1 MSTVQPIP
9 PGHHT
14 LTPGIT
20 VKGAARAIEFYKQ
33 AFGATEKGRMAGPAG
48 SIMHAELLIGD
59 SILFLGDEAPGMG
72 NPSPLTLNA
81 TTVTLH
87 IYTED
92 VDAMYKQAIAA
103 GATERMP
110 LMDQFWGDRYGQVTD
125 PFGHA
130 WGIATHKED
139 LTDAQMMERMKA
151 AMAQMGSK

>member
-14 LTPGIT
+14 VTPGLT
-20 VKGAARAIEFYKQ
+20 VRDAARAIEFYKR
-33 AFGATEKGRMAGPAG
+33 AFGAVEKGRMNGPG
-48 SIMHAELLIGD
+48 GMIVHAEIKIGD
-59 SILFLGDEAPGMG
+59 SIVFLGDEMPGMG
-72 NPSPLTLNA
+72 NPSPQKLGG
-81 TTVTLH
+81 TTVALH

-92 VDAMYKQAIAA
+92 VDAMYKRAIEA

-110 LMDQFWGDRYGQVTD
+110 LADQFWGDRYGQVTD

-139 LTDAQMMERMKA
+139 LTEAQMMERMKA
-151 AMAQMGSK
+151 TMA

>member
-1 MSTVQPIP
+1 MSPVSAIP

-14 LTPGIT
+14 VTPGLT
-20 VKGAARAIEFYKQ
+20 VKGASKAIDFYKK
-33 AFGATEKGRMAGPAG
+33 AFGATEKGRMAGPDG
-48 SIMHAELLIGD
+48 MIMHAELLIGN
-59 SILFLGDEAPGMG
+59 SIIFLGDEMAGMG
-72 NPSPLTLNA
+72 NPSPQKLGA

-92 VDAMYKQAIAA
+92 ADATFKSAIAA

-110 LMDQFWGDRYGQVTD
+110 MMDQFWGDRYGQVTD

-139 LTDAQMMERMKA
+139 LTEAQMMERMKA
-151 AMAQMGSK
+151 AMA